1 MKKYLVILVLALCA
15 AVQSNAQTTWNV
27 RAGGGMFSRLVEE
40 YSGYRY
46 YWEHSYE
53 FGPMLSLETNIPF
66 ATGSKLCISPSLLF
80 AMNDVVGYP
89 EILLPIHFG
98 YKLPVGNSGLFIPKV
113 GPFVGYTFKSLQEGL
128 FGPSVELAYEYNHF
142 IVALNAS
149 LGVIEEVT
157 PHVFLSVGYKF

>member
-1 MKKYLVILVLALCA
+1 MKKYLVILVLAFCA
-15 AVQSNAQTTWNV
+15 SVQSNAQTTWNV
-27 RAGGGMFSRLVEE
+27 RAGGGMFSRIVEV
-40 YSGYRY
+40 Y
-46 YWEHSYE
+46 YEWENSDG

-80 AMNDVVGYP
+80 ATYTASSS

-113 GPFVGYTFKSLQEGL
+113 GPFVGYTFKSLQDVL

-149 LGVIEEVT
+149 LGVIGEVT